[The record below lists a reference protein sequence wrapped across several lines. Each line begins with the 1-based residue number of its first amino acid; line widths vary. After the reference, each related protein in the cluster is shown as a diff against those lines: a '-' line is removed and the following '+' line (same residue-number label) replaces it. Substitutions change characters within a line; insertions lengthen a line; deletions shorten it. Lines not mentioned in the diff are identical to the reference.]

1 MKCCFILK
9 RINVIISSIFSN
21 FPEGCDNGCANHGN
35 CVLVNNMYNC
45 VCNDGWE
52 GESCSV
58 RLEMECNDEID
69 NDQGIPRFQLVMSK
83 TKQIPIF
90 DILLVLVLLQNPCS
104 L

>member
-1 MKCCFILK
+1 
-9 RINVIISSIFSN
+9 
-21 FPEGCDNGCANHGN
+21 
-35 CVLVNNMYNC
+35 MYNC

-69 NDQGIPRFQLVMSK
+69 NDQGILRFQLVMSK
-83 TKQIPIF
+83 TKQISIF
-90 DILLVLVLLQNPCS
+90 DILGLVDLVLVLLQDPRS